1 MISRQ
6 KSSYSLDS
14 RFRGNDDSARS
25 PVIPAYAGIQIRHSL
40 KHAKT
45 VLLNSLKLEA
55 TGVIVTFSDT
65 DMPIFKVQAKII
77 IDAKDVSIGDLLD
90 LHKVHCW
97 SWIDS

>member
-45 VLLNSLKLEA
+45 VLLNSLYLSNP
-55 TGVIVTFSDT
+55 TG
-65 DMPIFKVQAKII
+65 II
-77 IDAKDVSIGDLLD
+77 GSF
-90 LHKVHCW
+90 H
-97 SWIDS
+97 

>member
-25 PVIPAYAGIQIRHSL
+25 PVILAYAGIQIRHSL

-45 VLLNSLKLEA
+45 ELLNSLKLEKNSLS
-55 TGVIVTFSDT
+55 V
-65 DMPIFKVQAKII
+65 
-77 IDAKDVSIGDLLD
+77 
-90 LHKVHCW
+90 
-97 SWIDS
+97 

>member
-40 KHAKT
+40 KYAKT
-45 VLLNSLKLEA
+45 VLLNSLYLLFGIFIHSNTQVLQCYLLSKA
-55 TGVIVTFSDT
+55 VQFSPHQKSSGLR
-65 DMPIFKVQAKII
+65 MNE
-77 IDAKDVSIGDLLD
+77 
-90 LHKVHCW
+90 
-97 SWIDS
+97 